1 MDTTSP
7 KSPSKTKRSKFDNDY
22 TPSHTDTPYFERD
35 PGKCIPIWQ
44 YPINKQD
51 EVRRVYI
58 DMGPC
63 QPIFDYPLS
72 ESGNQNRRFQRSWFT
87 KFSWLEYSIENDRAY
102 CFPCYLFDS
111 STSQYR
117 TFTIEGFN
125 NWKRVNCGDNCPL
138 KKHEGGD
145 DHRSLHNTAI
155 QQWANL
161 KDPSLHI
168 DKRIN
173 KQSSQAVMQNR
184 LLLKTSIETVKW
196 LALQGCA
203 FRGNDESINSTNRE
217 NFIELIKLQAR
228 VNNEIAGVVLDN
240 AAQNAKYTSPMIQ
253 HELLKILADCVR
265 DKIREEIGD
274 AKFCIL
280 IDESVDESNKE
291 QMAII
296 LRYVDVDG
304 FVRERFF
311 EIVGV
316 GDTNA
321 STLKREICIV
331 LDRYNILTENLR
343 GQGYDGASNMR
354 GQWNGLQA
362 LFLKDCPYAY
372 YIHCFAHR
380 LQLALVAVSKE
391 VREVWLF
398 FSKLSSVVNFVGASA
413 KRHSELKLIREDEII
428 DMIASAELESGT
440 GANQIRSLQR
450 AGPTRWSSHF
460 TSVSRLIDMFG
471 STCTLLEKL
480 SDVGLSGNIRGEAQ
494 GAYKDMRNFDF
505 VFILLL
511 LHRVLGI
518 SDVLCRA
525 LQMKSQDILNAL
537 NLVSTTKLLLQQ
549 LREDEWDDF
558 FESVVSFCK
567 RHDIDIPNMGDRYME
582 GTRRSCQQRNNITV
596 EHYYHFNIFNAVI
609 DFHLMELNNRFTEK
623 TVELLILSEA
633 LNPIDGFKSFSID
646 AICTLAE
653 KFYPRDFTGDD
664 INALKRQLGHYKL
677 DVICQPQ
684 FQNLASLSELC
695 RLLVQSR
702 RSQHYF
708 LIDRLIRLVLTLP
721 VSTATTE
728 RAFSAMKLIKTSI
741 RNKMEQEF
749 LANSMVI
756 YIEREIAETI
766 DSDFVIDKF
775 DILKNRKIRLK

>member
-1 MDTTSP
+1 MHTSSP
-7 KSPSKTKRSKFDNDY
+7 KSPSKTKRSKFENDD
-22 TPSHTDTPYFERD
+22 TLSHIDTPYFERD
-35 PGKCIPIWQ
+35 PRKRIPIWK
-44 YPINKQD
+44 YHINKQD
-51 EVRRVYI
+51 EVRRAYI

-63 QPIFDYPLS
+63 QPVFDYPLS
-72 ESGNQNRRFQRSWFT
+72 ESGNQNHRFQRSWFT

-102 CFPCYLFDS
+102 CFPCYLFYS

-138 KKHEGGD
+138 KKHEGDD
-145 DHRSLHNTAI
+145 DHL
-155 QQWANL
+155 
-161 KDPSLHI
+161 
-168 DKRIN
+168 
-173 KQSSQAVMQNR
+173 VMQNR

-203 FRGNDESINSTNRE
+203 FRGNDESINSTNRG
-217 NFIELIKLQAR
+217 NFIKLIKLQAK
-228 VNNEIAGVVLDN
+228 VNNEIAGVLLDI
-240 AAQNAKYTSPMIQ
+240 ATQNTKYTSPMIQ
-253 HELLKILADCVR
+253 QELLKILSDCVR
-265 DKIREEIGD
+265 DKIIEKIGD
-274 AKFCIL
+274 VKFCIL
-280 IDESVDESNKE
+280 INESVDESNKE

-296 LRYVDVDG
+296 LRYVDIDG

-311 EIVGV
+311 KIVGV
-316 GDTNA
+316 DDTNA
-321 STLKREICIV
+321 STLKKDICIV
-331 LDRYNILTENLR
+331 LDRYNTFTENLR
-343 GQGYDGASNMR
+343 GQGYDGANNMQ

-380 LQLALVAVSKE
+380 LQLALVAVSKK
-391 VREVWLF
+391 VHEVWLF

-428 DMIASAELESGT
+428 DMIASGELESGT
-440 GANQIRSLQR
+440 GTNQIRTLQR
-450 AGPTRWSSHF
+450 AGPTCWSSHC
-460 TSVSRLIDMFG
+460 TSVNRLIDMFG

-480 SDVGLSGNIRGEAQ
+480 SDVGLNGIICGEAQ
-494 GAYKDMRNFDF
+494 GAYKDLRNFNF

-518 SDVLCRA
+518 SDILCRA

-549 LREDEWDDF
+549 LRKDEWDDF
-558 FESVVSFCK
+558 FGSVVSFCK
-567 RHDIDIPNMGDRYME
+567 RHDIDMPNMGERYIE
-582 GTRRSCQQRNNITV
+582 GIRRSCQQRNNITV
-596 EHYYHFNIFNAVI
+596 EHYYHFNIFNAII
-609 DFHLMELNNRFTEK
+609 DFHLMELNNKFTDK
-623 TVELLILSEA
+623 TVELLTLSEA
-633 LNPIDGFKSFSID
+633 LNPVNGFKSFSID
-646 AICTLAE
+646 AICTLAK
-653 KFYPRDFTGDD
+653 KFYPQDFTGDD
-664 INALKRQLGHYKL
+664 INALKRQLEHYKL
-677 DVICQPQ
+677 DVLCQPQ
-684 FQNLASLSELC
+684 FQNIASLSELC
-695 RLLVQSR
+695 RLLVQSK

-708 LIDRLIRLVLTLP
+708 LIDRLFRLVLTLP
-721 VSTATTE
+721 VFTATTE

-741 RNKMEQEF
+741 RNKTEQEF

-756 YIEREIAETI
+756 YIEREIADTI

>member
-7 KSPSKTKRSKFDNDY
+7 KSPTKTKRSKFDNDY

-35 PGKCIPIWQ
+35 PGKRIPIWQ

-72 ESGNQNRRFQRSWFT
+72 ESGNRNRRFQRSWFT

-102 CFPCYLFDS
+102 CFLCYLFYS

-161 KDPSLHI
+161 KDSSLHI

-203 FRGNDESINSTNRE
+203 FRGNDESINSTNRG
-217 NFIELIKLQAR
+217 NFIELIKLQVR

-240 AAQNAKYTSPMIQ
+240 AAQNAKCTSPMIQ

-265 DKIREEIGD
+265 EEIGD
-274 AKFCIL
+274 AKFCIF

-296 LRYVDVDG
+296 LRYVDVNG
-304 FVRERFF
+304 FVRENFF

-354 GQWNGLQA
+354 GQWNGLQV

-391 VREVWLF
+391 VREVWIF
-398 FSKLSSVVNFVGASA
+398 FSKLSFVVNVVGASA

-471 STCTLLEKL
+471 STYTLLEKL
-480 SDVGLSGNIRGEAQ
+480 SDVGLSGNIHGEAQ

-525 LQMKSQDILNAL
+525 LQMKSQYILNAL

-567 RHDIDIPNMGDRYME
+567 RHDIDIPNMGDHYME

-596 EHYYHFNIFNAVI
+596 EHYYHFNIFNVVI

-664 INALKRQLGHYKL
+664 INTLKRQLGHYKL

-684 FQNLASLSELC
+684 FQNIAYLSELC

>member
-7 KSPSKTKRSKFDNDY
+7 KSPSKTKRSKFENDY

-35 PGKCIPIWQ
+35 PGMCIPIWQ

-117 TFTIEGFN
+117 TFIIEGFN

-203 FRGNDESINSTNRE
+203 FRGNDESINSTNRG

-228 VNNEIAGVVLDN
+228 VDNEIVGVVLDN
-240 AAQNAKYTSPMIQ
+240 AAQNAKYTSLMIQ

-311 EIVGV
+311 EIVGL

-354 GQWNGLQA
+354 
-362 LFLKDCPYAY
+362 DCPYAY

-391 VREVWLF
+391 VREVWIF

-480 SDVGLSGNIRGEAQ
+480 SDVGLNGNIRGEAQ

-525 LQMKSQDILNAL
+525 LQIKSQDILNAL
-537 NLVSTTKLLLQQ
+537 NL
-549 LREDEWDDF
+549 RMNGMIF

-567 RHDIDIPNMGDRYME
+567 RHDIDIPNMGKRYME

-646 AICTLAE
+646 AICTLVE

-684 FQNLASLSELC
+684 FQKIVSLSELC
-695 RLLVQSR
+695 RLLVQSK

-721 VSTATTE
+721 VSTATT
-728 RAFSAMKLIKTSI
+728 
-741 RNKMEQEF
+741 
-749 LANSMVI
+749 
-756 YIEREIAETI
+756 
-766 DSDFVIDKF
+766 
-775 DILKNRKIRLK
+775 

>member
-1 MDTTSP
+1 MDTTSLR
-7 KSPSKTKRSKFDNDY
+7 SPSKTKRSKFENDY

-35 PGKCIPIWQ
+35 PGKRIPIWQ

-138 KKHEGGD
+138 KKHEGGN
-145 DHRSLHNTAI
+145 DHR
-155 QQWANL
+155 
-161 KDPSLHI
+161 
-168 DKRIN
+168 
-173 KQSSQAVMQNR
+173 
-184 LLLKTSIETVKW
+184 
-196 LALQGCA
+196 CA

-362 LFLKDCPYAY
+362 LFLKD
-372 YIHCFAHR
+372 
-380 LQLALVAVSKE
+380 LSKE
-391 VREVWLF
+391 VSEVWLF
-398 FSKLSSVVNFVGASA
+398 FSKLISVVNFVGASA
-413 KRHSELKLIREDEII
+413 KRHSELKLIQEDEII
-428 DMIASAELESGT
+428 DMIASAELESGI

-460 TSVSRLIDMFG
+460 TSVSKLIDMFG

-480 SDVGLSGNIRGEAQ
+480 SDVGLNGNIRGEAQ

-537 NLVSTTKLLLQQ
+537 NL
-549 LREDEWDDF
+549 DDF

-567 RHDIDIPNMGDRYME
+567 RHDIDIPNMGERYME

-596 EHYYHFNIFNAVI
+596 EHFYHFNIFNAVI

-623 TVELLILSEA
+623 TVELLTLSEA

-677 DVICQPQ
+677 DVI
-684 FQNLASLSELC
+684 FQSK
-695 RLLVQSR
+695 

-741 RNKMEQEF
+741 TAQ
-749 LANSMVI
+749 LVLI
-756 YIEREIAETI
+756 
-766 DSDFVIDKF
+766 
-775 DILKNRKIRLK
+775 

>member
-7 KSPSKTKRSKFDNDY
+7 KSPSKTKRSKFENDY
-22 TPSHTDTPYFERD
+22 TPSHTNTPYFERD
-35 PGKCIPIWQ
+35 PRKH
-44 YPINKQD
+44 

-102 CFPCYLFDS
+102 CFPCYLFYR

-184 LLLKTSIETVKW
+184 LLLKTSIETVK
-196 LALQGCA
+196 
-203 FRGNDESINSTNRE
+203 GNDESINSTNRG

-253 HELLKILADCVR
+253 HELLKILADC
-265 DKIREEIGD
+265 
-274 AKFCIL
+274 
-280 IDESVDESNKE
+280 E

-311 EIVGV
+311 KIVGV

-331 LDRYNILTENLR
+331 LDQYNILTENLR

-354 GQWNGLQA
+354 GQWNELQA

-413 KRHSELKLIREDEII
+413 KRYSELKLIREDEII

-480 SDVGLSGNIRGEAQ
+480 SDVGLNGNIRGEAQ
-494 GAYKDMRNFDF
+494 GAYKDMRSFDF

-567 RHDIDIPNMGDRYME
+567 RHDIDIPNMGERYME

-596 EHYYHFNIFNAVI
+596 EHFYHFNIFNAVI

-623 TVELLILSEA
+623 TVELLTLSEA

-684 FQNLASLSELC
+684 FQNIASLSKLC
-695 RLLVQSR
+695 RLLVQSK

>member
-7 KSPSKTKRSKFDNDY
+7 KSPSKTKRSKSDNDY
-22 TPSHTDTPYFERD
+22 TPSHIDTPYFERD
-35 PGKCIPIWQ
+35 PGKRIPIWQ

-102 CFPCYLFDS
+102 CFPCYLFYS

-138 KKHEGGD
+138 KKYEGGD
-145 DHRSLHNTAI
+145 DH
-155 QQWANL
+155 Q
-161 KDPSLHI
+161 
-168 DKRIN
+168 
-173 KQSSQAVMQNR
+173 
-184 LLLKTSIETVKW
+184 TVKW

-203 FRGNDESINSTNRE
+203 FRDNDESINSTNRG

-291 QMAII
+291 QMATI

-354 GQWNGLQA
+354 
-362 LFLKDCPYAY
+362 DCPYAY

-471 STCTLLEKL
+471 ATCTLLEKL

-511 LHRVLGI
+511 LHRVSGI
-518 SDVLCRA
+518 SDILC
-525 LQMKSQDILNAL
+525 Q
-537 NLVSTTKLLLQQ
+537 
-549 LREDEWDDF
+549 DEWDDF

-582 GTRRSCQQRNNITV
+582 GIRRSCQQRNNITV

-684 FQNLASLSELC
+684 FQNIASLSELC

-721 VSTATTE
+721 VSTVTTE

>member
-7 KSPSKTKRSKFDNDY
+7 KSPSKTKRSKFENDY
-22 TPSHTDTPYFERD
+22 TPSHTDTPYFECD

-58 DMGPC
+58 DMRPC

-111 STSQYR
+111 STSQYH
-117 TFTIEGFN
+117 TFIIEGFN

-161 KDPSLHI
+161 KDPYLHI

-203 FRGNDESINSTNRE
+203 FRGNDESINSTNRG

-311 EIVGV
+311 KIVGV

-398 FSKLSSVVNFVGASA
+398 FSKLSFVVNFVGASA

-460 TSVSRLIDMFG
+460 ISVSRLIDMFG

-480 SDVGLSGNIRGEAQ
+480 SDVGLNGNIRGVAQ
-494 GAYKDMRNFDF
+494 DAYKDMRNFDF

-511 LHRVLGI
+511 LHKVLGI

-537 NLVSTTKLLLQQ
+537 NL

-567 RHDIDIPNMGDRYME
+567 RHDIDIPNMGERYIE

-596 EHYYHFNIFNAVI
+596 EHFYHFNIFNAVI

-623 TVELLILSEA
+623 TVELLTLSEA
-633 LNPIDGFKSFSID
+633 LNHIDGFKSFSID
-646 AICTLAE
+646 AICILAE
-653 KFYPRDFTGDD
+653 KFYPRYFTGDD
-664 INALKRQLGHYKL
+664 INALKRQFK
-677 DVICQPQ
+677 
-684 FQNLASLSELC
+684 
-695 RLLVQSR
+695 

-741 RNKMEQEF
+741 RNKMEQEL

-766 DSDFVIDKF
+766 DSDFVIDMF